1 MNSLIFNSINK
12 IINIP
17 QPPFRYYQ
25 WLITKVLVTGDIVQ
39 SAQFVFQI
47 DGIDQS
53 MSGVTVTNPGGRNPV
68 NESPPNLVD
77 GNIFGT
83 KWLDFNMASSS
94 NNYSIIIFDFGV
106 GQTRQFNGYRWA
118 TANDSNNRDPV
129 SWKIFGSNDTINWN
143 ALSIVQNFTP
153 TSNRNT
159 WQTPI
164 TY

>member
-1 MNSLIFNSINK
+1 MNNFIFNSLNK
-12 IINIP
+12 NTVIP

-25 WLITKVLVTGDIVQ
+25 WLITNVLVTGNYVQ
-39 SAQFVFQI
+39 AAQFVFQI

-53 MSGVTVTNPGGRNPV
+53 MSGVSVTNPGGSSPV

-83 KWLDFNMASSS
+83 KWLDFNMPS
-94 NNYSIIIFDFGV
+94 NKYSVIIFDFGI

-118 TANDSNNRDPV
+118 TANDSTGRDPV

-143 ALSIVQNFTP
+143 ALSIVPTFTP
-153 TSNRNT
+153 TSSRNT